1 MSDTQESVGEAF
13 AMGVLV
19 GVVLMTVITLAS
31 LSSNTPTITSTVRIT
46 PETQLT
52 TDGKVVD
59 TLYIYTEK

>member
-1 MSDTQESVGEAF
+1 MSDTNQDTGGAF
-13 AMGVLV
+13 IVGVLV
-19 GVVLMTVITLAS
+19 GVVIMTILTVIVLQGATR
-31 LSSNTPTITSTVRIT
+31 IVSTTKIT

>member
-1 MSDTQESVGEAF
+1 MSDTKETVGEAF

-19 GVVLMTVITLAS
+19 GAGLMIVITLAS

>member
-1 MSDTQESVGEAF
+1 MSDTQQSVGEAF

-19 GVVLMTVITLAS
+19 GVVLMIVITLAS

-46 PETQLT
+46 PQTQLT

>member
-31 LSSNTPTITSTVRIT
+31 LGSNTPTITSTVRIT

>member
-1 MSDTQESVGEAF
+1 MSDTQGSVGEAF
-13 AMGVLV
+13 AMGVLI
-19 GVVLMTVITLAS
+19 GAGLMIVITLAS